1 MRTIIK
7 TIIASFFLTVVPQAY
22 SAGLTTVLAAET
34 VWTQLK
40 TGSYDAFIGSI
51 AVDTKTPSTI
61 YAGTDKLLI
70 LKSNDGGVH
79 WTAVYS
85 PDLSFVQEAPNLAV
99 DPKNTSA
106 VYAAF
111 PYGGLLRSLDAGTEW
126 SAFPACNG
134 SYINSVIFSPTTS
147 QTMYQVN
154 MGICKT
160 TNGGSSWQ
168 KLDFGPLDGWV
179 KDLVIDP
186 NSADTLYAYTYNMGG
201 VIKKS
206 VDGGVTWDIT
216 GDLIPPPVIPPCPDG
231 ASCWISVDPPYYSIQ
246 ALVLSSSKPA
256 VLYAG
261 TTEGLFT
268 STNGGANW
276 QETDTGITDK
286 NVQAIVVDYTKPETI
301 YAGTPSGVFVSFD
314 GGQHWAS
321 MNSGLSGM
329 NVIRLISAPIT
340 PSTIYALTASGA
352 MYKGNP
358 AVIVLAKIDS
368 IGYDTLQA
376 ACTSAVDGNTI
387 LTREVN
393 FVENVIFTNNVIA
406 LIGGYNPEFS
416 DNESKYTTVVGS
428 IIIRGGSLTVKNIL
442 IR

>member
-1 MRTIIK
+1 M
-7 TIIASFFLTVVPQAY
+7 P
-22 SAGLTTVLAAET
+22 
-34 VWTQLK
+34 
-40 TGSYDAFIGSI
+40 SI
-51 AVDTKTPSTI
+51 I
-61 YAGTDKLLI
+61 YAGADKSRI

-85 PDLSFVQEAPNLAV
+85 PGLYFEGAPILAV

-106 VYAAF
+106 VYAAL
-111 PYGGLLRSLDAGTEW
+111 PYDGLLRSLNAGNEW

-134 SYINSVIFSPTTS
+134 SWINSVILNPATS

-160 TNGGSSWQ
+160 TNGGSNWQ
-168 KLDFGPLDGWV
+168 KLDFGLLDGWV

-186 NSADTLYAYTYNMGG
+186 NSSDTLYAYTHNLGG
-201 VIKKS
+201 VVKKS
-206 VDGGVTWDIT
+206 VDGGVTWDFT

-231 ASCWISVDPPYYSIQ
+231 ASCWIFVNPPYYTIQ

-261 TTEGLFT
+261 TTEGLFA
-268 STNGGANW
+268 STNGGVNW
-276 QETDTGITDK
+276 QETDTGMTDK
-286 NVQAIVVDYTKPETI
+286 NVQAIAVDYTKPEII
-301 YAGTPSGVFVSFD
+301 YAGTPSGVFISFD
-314 GGQHWAS
+314 GGQQWAS
-321 MNSGLSGM
+321 MNAGLSEM
-329 NVIRLISAPIT
+329 NVTKLISLPIT
-340 PSTIYALTASGA
+340 PSTIYALTAGGA

-368 IGYDTLQA
+368 TEFDTLQA

-387 LTREVN
+387 LTRDVD
-393 FVENVIFTNNVIA
+393 FVENVIFTNNSVA
-406 LIGGYNPEFS
+406 LIGGYNAEFS
-416 DNESKYTTVVGS
+416 DNVSKYTTVVGS
-428 IIIRGGSLTVKNIL
+428 ITIRGGSLTVNNIL